1 MVVGMFTYK
10 ANMCV
15 AFSEK
20 DDGSSL
26 GKILLILVQNRKD
39 MYLVVEVCNAVRS
52 VDIGM
57 LCLSDT
63 ESNA

>member
-1 MVVGMFTYK
+1 MVVGVFTYK
-10 ANMCV
+10 ANTCV

-20 DDGSSL
+20 DDGYSL
-26 GKILLILVQNRKD
+26 GKILLILVQNGRD

-52 VDIGM
+52 VDLGM